1 MSGPGH
7 PLASNSPGQLFIP
20 FPSPQSA
27 IVQGPQF
34 AATASSGGGHVSPAA
49 QSTMIQFIGVSQPI
63 ASTGPA
69 QLDMTNP
76 QWGCLRGGQTYG
88 HSSPSAMQMSG
99 IGHALWSKLPGQ
111 LFIPSPQSTGDQ
123 GMQLSA
129 AASAGGGHC
138 SPAAQSTMIQF
149 IGVSQPFASTGPGQL
164 DMTNPQ
170 WGCSTC
176 GQKNGHSSPS
186 ATQISGIG
194 HPIGSVSPGQLL
206 MPSPQ
211 SAGGKGGQ
219 SWAGIARAVEMRV
232 KSRRDISRLSLLGSS
247 VFPAPH
253 GSNLYPHA
261 RCDLFA
267 PLKLSLSVL
276 ELSPSFY
283 LAPVHI
289 YTHYFFSPLVW
300 EVCPSNQKSCYLV

>member
-1 MSGPGH
+1 
-7 PLASNSPGQLFIP
+7 
-20 FPSPQSA
+20 
-27 IVQGPQF
+27 
-34 AATASSGGGHVSPAA
+34 
-49 QSTMIQFIGVSQPI
+49 
-63 ASTGPA
+63 
-69 QLDMTNP
+69 
-76 QWGCLRGGQTYG
+76 
-88 HSSPSAMQMSG
+88 
-99 IGHALWSKLPGQ
+99 
-111 LFIPSPQSTGDQ
+111 
-123 GMQLSA
+123 MQLSA

-149 IGVSQPFASTGPGQL
+149 MGVSQPFASTGPGQL

-206 MPSPQ
+206 IPSPQ

-267 PLKLSLSVL
+267 PLKLSLNVL

-300 EVCPSNQKSCYLV
+300 EVWCPSNQKSCHLSCE